1 MISSWVTMPDH
12 DLGDALRAVADQI
25 ERSGRL
31 PGLTDIYERA
41 RARRKRR
48 RAATAALAVLLTG
61 GLAATQ
67 AVQWAHRN
75 PAATEGG
82 ERPLRH
88 PATQVGD
95 TPPPSP
101 EASVD
106 PLLSGRREVSIART
120 PGTAVSL
127 DGGFL
132 TEIEADDD
140 SGRRLFVLTPLGGGD
155 YLIKAFGR
163 NVNHPASDE
172 PACWQ
177 VYREPGQPLTV
188 QGAVCDPA
196 DPDQKFTIKTSTPQ
210 TYAISNASAYLKRS
224 PTGGLILAT
233 SQPGTFRLTDQGP
246 ARKPA
251 GG

>member
-1 MISSWVTMPDH
+1 MSDH
-12 DLGDALRAVADQI
+12 DLGEALRAVADQV

-31 PGLTDIYERA
+31 PGLTDLYERG

-48 RAATAALAVLLTG
+48 RAATAALAVLLIT
-61 GLAATQ
+61 GLAVAQTENKPHTAPPVAT
-67 AVQWAHRN
+67 
-75 PAATEGG
+75 
-82 ERPLRH
+82 
-88 PATQVGD
+88 
-95 TPPPSP
+95 PSP
-101 EASVD
+101 SPSSD

-132 TEIEADDD
+132 TETEAADD
-140 SGRRLFVLTPLGGGD
+140 SGRRLFLLTPLGGGE
-155 YLIKAFGR
+155 YLIKAFGK

-177 VYREPGQPLTV
+177 VYREPAQPLTV

-196 DPDQKFTIKTSTPQ
+196 NPDQKFKIKTTSPQ
-210 TYAISNASAYLKRS
+210 TYAISNADAYLKRS
-224 PTGGLILAT
+224 PTGGLILDK
-233 SQPGTFRLTDQGP
+233 SEPGTFRFTDQGP